1 MPELSRDDL
10 FALLCAVY
18 DDAKPEFDRMRVVG
32 WRVSIEMMQRV
43 EDAVVQRVEGA
54 VVPVRKA

>member
-18 DDAKPEFDRMRVVG
+18 DDAKPIMDGARVVG
-32 WRVSIEMMQRV
+32 WWLSVEMVQRV
-43 EDAVVQRVEGA
+43 EDAVV
-54 VVPVRKA
+54 PVGKA

>member
-18 DDAKPEFDRMRVVG
+18 DDAKPIMDGVVVVG
-32 WRVSIEMMQRV
+32 WRLSVEVVQQV
-43 EDAVVQRVEGA
+43 EDA
-54 VVPVRKA
+54 VVPVRKAQRNYSC

>member
-18 DDAKPEFDRMRVVG
+18 DDAKPIMDGVVVVG
-32 WRVSIEMMQRV
+32 WRLSVEVVQRV
-43 EDAVVQRVEGA
+43 EDAVMEKNA
-54 VVPVRKA
+54 